1 MQLPPF
7 QLERYFARYEFSA
20 PYLLCTSDCESL
32 TLKDILDLEDNAD
45 KRFNELGL
53 GYTEALGHP
62 ELRRAIAGLY
72 DPLTEEQ
79 VLVHAGAEEAIFNFM
94 NVALNPGDEV
104 IVQSPC
110 YQSLAEVAR
119 GIGARVKAW
128 QARPETGWALELAE
142 LEQLLTERTRVVVVN
157 FPHNPTG
164 YLPPLDLVHQLVQLS
179 QQHGF
184 IILADEV
191 YRGLELNPA
200 DRLPALAELD
210 DRAVSIGVMSKTY
223 GLAGLR
229 IGWVVT
235 RNQPLFDKLAAFK
248 DYTTIC
254 NSAPSE
260 FLAALA
266 LRHANSLTNRN
277 RQIISTN
284 LELLDAFFAEHE
296 QLFGWS
302 TPLAGP
308 IAFPELRQGQ
318 VATFCQELVE
328 KAGVLLL
335 PGTLYSPELNAFRIG
350 FGRAN
355 MPVAL
360 DRFDSYLRSPSF
372 SG

>member
-1 MQLPPF
+1 MKLPPF

-32 TLKDILDLEDNAD
+32 TLKDLLNMEDNSD
-45 KRFNELGL
+45 ERFAELWL

-62 ELRRAIAGLY
+62 ELRRGIATLY
-72 DPLTEEQ
+72 EQLTAEQ
-79 VLVHAGAEEAIFNFM
+79 MLVHAGAEEAIFNFM
-94 NVALNPGDEV
+94 HVALNPADEV
-104 IVQSPC
+104 IVHSPC

-119 GIGARVKAW
+119 GIGAQVKAW
-128 QARPETGWALELAE
+128 QARPEAGWSLDLTDLEK
-142 LEQLLTERTRVVVVN
+142 LLTARTRVVVVN

-164 YLPPLDLVHQLVQLS
+164 FLPAPDFVHQLVQLS
-179 QQHGF
+179 RQHGF

-191 YRGLELNPA
+191 YRGLELHPT

-210 DRAVSIGVMSKTY
+210 DRAVSLGVMSKTY

-229 IGWVVT
+229 IGWVAT
-235 RNQPLFDKLAAFK
+235 RNQQLFDQMAAFK

-260 FLAALA
+260 FLATLA
-266 LRHANSLTNRN
+266 LRHADTLAHSN
-277 RQIISTN
+277 RQIIHNN
-284 LELLDAFFAEHE
+284 LDLLDAFFAEHD
-296 QLFGWS
+296 QLFSWS
-302 TPLAGP
+302 RPLAGP

-318 VATFCQELVE
+318 VDSFCHQLVE

-335 PGTLYSPELNAFRIG
+335 PGTLYSPDLNAFRIG

-355 MPVAL
+355 MPAAL
-360 DRFDSYLRSPSF
+360 ERFDSYLRSPGLS
-372 SG
+372 